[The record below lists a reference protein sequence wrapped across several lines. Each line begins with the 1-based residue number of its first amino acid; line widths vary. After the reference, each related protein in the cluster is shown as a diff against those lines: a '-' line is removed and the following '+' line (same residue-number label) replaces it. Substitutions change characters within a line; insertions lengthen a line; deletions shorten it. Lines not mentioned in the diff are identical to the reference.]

1 MNQRVNP
8 IINMHIAPRRGLSRE
23 DAAGYV
29 GIGTTKF
36 DELVADGRM
45 PRPFKIDG
53 RVLWDIR
60 KLDVAMDNLVDAAAA
75 NPLDRLD

>member
-1 MNQRVNP
+1 MNQITPVLS
-8 IINMHIAPRRGLSRE
+8 MHVAPRRGLSRE
-23 DAAGYV
+23 LAAGYV

-60 KLDVAMDNLVDAAAA
+60 KLDAALDNLSEGTVT
-75 NPLDRLD
+75 NPFDRID

>member
-1 MNQRVNP
+1 MSISVR
-8 IINMHIAPRRGLSRE
+8 PRRGLSRE

-29 GIGTTKF
+29 GVGTTKF
-36 DELVADGRM
+36 DEMVTDGRM
-45 PRPFKIDG
+45 PRPFRIDG

-60 KLDVAMDNLVDAAAA
+60 KLDGAIDNLVEAATT